1 LLAIT
6 GVKADDLPMSVIGR
20 RLASQ
25 AQLLER
31 ADELAALNGA
41 LSEARSGVGRL
52 VFVTGEAGIGKTSL
66 VRVFTASAGD
76 SQRVLEGACDP
87 LFTPRPLGP
96 FADIASQTNGSLGGL
111 LDGTAGS
118 REVFEAVRD
127 ELASARTI
135 LVLED
140 LHWAD
145 EATLDVLRTLGR
157 RIEATSSLVLCT
169 YRDDELGRT
178 HPLRTVVGELGPL
191 PGIESVRLEPLSAG
205 AVAELSAG
213 SNLDADELYRR
224 TSGNPFYVRELLEA
238 GAVDVSG
245 TIRDVVLGR
254 TARLSQAAADVVETV
269 AIAPPMVH
277 IELLERTCGDSVAGL
292 DDCITAGVLQATDGS
307 VSFRHELARIAIE
320 ETLSPNR
327 RLDLHRRFLA
337 ALADPRDT
345 RDFTR
350 LAHHAEAAAD
360 KEAVLRYA
368 PAAAE
373 EAHAAGAYRE
383 AAAQYARALRFAD
396 SMTAGERAEVLERQS
411 DSYYLTDYQV
421 AAIDALRQAIDLY
434 RSAGDTSGEAR
445 ALSGLVTH
453 LACRGFLTEAED
465 AAAEAIAILEGRP
478 DGAVLAEASNA
489 MALLSAYRG
498 DAAAVDAW
506 GGQAVEL
513 ATRSGDVE
521 TRIDALI
528 TRTTVELFGD
538 AGADEGLDRTLTLA
552 RQHGAPNLVARAMHN
567 LAFGALVHDSHE
579 ASAQWLDAG
588 LAYCDEHE
596 LDLWRLALLSLR
608 VRFELDEGRWTD
620 AAATAQVIVA
630 ETRDSPEPGLRARLV
645 LALVRAR
652 RGDPDTS
659 SQLAEATV
667 IARAATDPG
676 WSAALACVVAE
687 VAWLEQ
693 RTNGVADATQS
704 SLERELASRS
714 SWWAGELAYWRH
726 KNGIVDELPADLGG
740 PWALQLAGDWRAAA
754 SAWET
759 GGRPYERALALSESG
774 DAPSLRLA
782 LELCRDLGA
791 RPLEAVVARR
801 LRELGASVPRG
812 PRPTT
817 RSNPAN
823 LTVRELEVL
832 QLIAEGLRNAEIAER
847 LVVSQRTIDH
857 HVSAILRKLS
867 AKTRGE
873 AVAAARRAGLIQDR

>member
-1 LLAIT
+1 MSMTDRPLA
-6 GVKADDLPMSVIGR
+6 P
-20 RLASQ
+20 Q

-41 LSEARSGVGRL
+41 LSEARSGIGRL
-52 VFVTGEAGIGKTSL
+52 VFVTGEAGIGKTTL
-66 VRVFTASAGD
+66 VRAFTAKAGH

-96 FADIASQTNGSLGGL
+96 FADIASQTSGSLGGL
-111 LDGTAGS
+111 LEGTADS

-169 YRDDELGRT
+169 YRDDQLGRT

-213 SNLDADELYRR
+213 SGLDADELYRR

-238 GAVDVSG
+238 GAVDVPG

-254 TARLSQAAADVVETV
+254 TARLSQAAADVIETV

-277 IELLERTCGDSVAGL
+277 IELLERTCGDSVAAL
-292 DDCITAGVLQATDGS
+292 DDCLTAGVLQATDGS
-307 VSFRHELARIAIE
+307 VSFKHELARIAIE
-320 ETLSPNR
+320 ENLSPNR

-337 ALADPRDT
+337 ALADT
-345 RDFTR
+345 RDLTR

-360 KEAVLRYA
+360 KQAVLRYA

-396 SMTAGERAEVLERQS
+396 SMTARDRAELLERQS

-434 RSAGDTSGEAR
+434 RSAEDTSGEAR

-513 ATRSGDVE
+513 ATQSGDVE

-528 TRTTVELFGD
+528 TRTTAELFGD
-538 AGADEGLDRTLTLA
+538 AGADEGLDRSLALA

-567 LAFGALVHDSHE
+567 LALGALVHDSHE
-579 ASAQWLDAG
+579 AAAQWLDAG
-588 LAYCDEHE
+588 LAYCDAHA

-608 VRFELDEGRWTD
+608 VRFELDIGRWTD
-620 AAATAQVIVA
+620 AASTAQVIVA
-630 ETRDSPEPGLRARLV
+630 ETRDSPEPGLQARLV

-659 SQLAEATV
+659 PQLAEATV
-667 IARAATDPG
+667 IAHGATDPG
-676 WSAALACVVAE
+676 WSAALACVIAE

-693 RTNGVADATQS
+693 RTYGVADATQS
-704 SLERELASRS
+704 SLKRELASRS
-714 SWWAGELAYWRH
+714 SWWAGELAYWRY
-726 KNGIVDELPADLGG
+726 KSGIVDELPADLKV

-759 GGRPYERALALSESG
+759 GGRPYEQALALSES
-774 DAPSLRLA
+774 DDEPSLRHA

-812 PRPTT
+812 PRQTT

-873 AVAAARRAGLIQDR
+873 AVAAAHRADLIQGR

>member
-1 LLAIT
+1 
-6 GVKADDLPMSVIGR
+6 MSVVSGP
-20 RLASQ
+20 LALQ

-52 VFVTGEAGIGKTSL
+52 VFVTGEAGIGKTAL
-66 VRVFTASAGD
+66 VRVFTASAGH

-96 FADIASQTNGSLGGL
+96 FADIASQTNGALGGL
-111 LDGTAGS
+111 LEGTAGS

-127 ELASARTI
+127 ELASASTI

-140 LHWAD
+140 VHWAD

-157 RIEATSSLVLCT
+157 RIEATPSLVLCT

-213 SNLDADELYRR
+213 SDLDADELYRR
-224 TSGNPFYVRELLEA
+224 TSGNPFYVRALLEA
-238 GAVDVSG
+238 GAVDVPG

-254 TARLSQAAADVVETV
+254 TALLSQAAADMTETV
-269 AIAPPMVH
+269 AIAPPTVH
-277 IELLERTCGDSVAGL
+277 IELLERTRGDSLAGL
-292 DDCITAGVLQATDGS
+292 DECVAAGVLQATDGS
-307 VSFRHELARIAIE
+307 VSFRHELARMAVE
-320 ETLSPNR
+320 EALSPNR

-337 ALADPRDT
+337 ALADSRDPRDL
-345 RDFTR
+345 TR
-350 LAHHAEAAAD
+350 LAHHAEAGGD

-373 EAHAAGAYRE
+373 QAHAAGAYRE
-383 AAAQYARALRFAD
+383 AAAQYARALRFAE
-396 SMTAGERAEVLERQS
+396 SMSARERAELLERQS
-411 DSYYLTDYQV
+411 DSYYLADYQV
-421 AAIDALRQAIDLY
+421 PAIDALRQAIDLY
-434 RSAGDTSGEAR
+434 RHAGDTSGEAR
-445 ALSGLVTH
+445 ALSGVVTH
-453 LACRGFLTEAED
+453 LACRGLLTEAED
-465 AAAEAIAILEGRP
+465 AAAEAIGILEERP
-478 DGAVLAEASNA
+478 GGAVLAEASNA
-489 MALLSAYRG
+489 MALLAAYRG
-498 DAAAVDAW
+498 DAAGVEAW
-506 GGQAVEL
+506 GGRAVEL
-513 ATRSGDVE
+513 ATQSGDVE

-528 TRTTVELFGD
+528 TATTMELFGN
-538 AGADEGLDRTLTLA
+538 AEADEGLHRSLALA
-552 RQHGAPNLVARAMHN
+552 RQHGTPNLVARAMHN
-567 LAFGALVHDSHE
+567 LALGALVHDSHE
-579 ASAQWLDAG
+579 EAAQWLDTG
-588 LAYCDEHE
+588 LVYCDEHA

-620 AAATAQVIVA
+620 AASTAQAIVA
-630 ETRDSPEPGLRARLV
+630 ETRDSPEPGLQARLV

-659 SQLAEATV
+659 PQLAEATT
-667 IARAATDPG
+667 IARTATDPC

-693 RTNGVADATQS
+693 RTNGVADATRT
-704 SLERELASRS
+704 SLERELATES

-726 KNGIVDELPADLGG
+726 KNGLADELPADLGG
-740 PWALQLAGDWRAAA
+740 PWAVQLAGDWSAAA
-754 SAWET
+754 SMWET
-759 GGRPYERALALSESG
+759 SGRPYEQALALSES
-774 DAPSLRLA
+774 DDEPSLRQA

-801 LRELGASVPRG
+801 MRELGASVPRG
-812 PRPTT
+812 PRQTT

-832 QLIAEGLRNAEIAER
+832 QLIAEGLRNAEIAAR

-857 HVSAILRKLS
+857 HVSAILRKLG

-873 AVAAARRAGLIQDR
+873 AVAAARRADLIHER